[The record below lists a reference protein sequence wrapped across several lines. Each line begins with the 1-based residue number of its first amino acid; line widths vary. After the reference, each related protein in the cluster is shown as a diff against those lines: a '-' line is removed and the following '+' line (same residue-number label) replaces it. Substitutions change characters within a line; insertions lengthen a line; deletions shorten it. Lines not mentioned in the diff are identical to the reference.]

1 MTPAEQRKL
10 VELETRIK
18 TKLGNKMEADLAI
31 GGALLQIQRER
42 LYRGNEG
49 GRRFD
54 DYIKE
59 ESHRLTPDGQPI
71 GTDSANYLRGFYY
84 FREEVLQ
91 SDGPG
96 RETANLP
103 LPTSAKQVR
112 PLLFLLDHLRRDSSE
127 IRSNQLTYDD
137 RRAAEA
143 KAIEIWKA
151 AVTEAKGKTP
161 TFDQVNR
168 ARLADDAAEAHRLRG
183 RSDTKPPSRP
193 ASSPDIASAAAQAAS
208 DVLAGLPTADVVQAY
223 VQGNPAQALEDFK
236 DAANH
241 VAHEDGQQL
250 PYPAAPTIPAWEIER
265 DDSALDAGAEC
276 KRITYAINDA
286 HKAIGLLRGML
297 YSQINKYGSDYLGVL
312 RRVDAGVYSLHN
324 IDAQVEQ
331 MAEDIAFVAD
341 LLTADVGEGEL
352 AQSTIDAASFPTRA

>member
-1 MTPAEQRKL
+1 MTAAITPEVIGQETQILEDSPMTDAEEKEL
-10 VELETRIK
+10 VIITTAIK
-18 TKLGNKMEADLAI
+18 TAYADKLERDLAI
-31 GGALLQIQRER
+31 GAGLLKIFRR
-42 LYRGNEG
+42 KLYRGKNG
-49 GRRFD
+49 GRTWEQWLAD
-54 DYIKE
+54 
-59 ESHRLTPDGQPI
+59 ESAELTAGR
-71 GTDSANYLRGFYY
+71 GALSADQSERLRGFYR
-84 FREEVLQ
+84 FRVELLSSPAVPR
-91 SDGPG
+91 DGI
-96 RETANLP
+96 P
-103 LPTSAKQVR
+103 LPASPYQVR
-112 PLLFLLDHLRRDSSE
+112 PLLSQLDTHPE
-127 IRSNQLTYDD
+127 
-137 RRAAEA
+137 AAVEM
-143 KAIEIWKA
+143 WKA
-151 AVTEAKGKTP
+151 ACAQAGKRKVP

-168 ARLADDAAEAHRLRG
+168 AALAYKANEANEARRLSAAQQAAQQ
-183 RSDTKPPSRP
+183 K
-193 ASSPDIASAAAQAAS
+193 AVAASAAAQAAS
-208 DVLAGLPTADVVQAY
+208 DVLAGLPTAGVVQAY
-223 VQGNPAQALEDFK
+223 VQGNPGQALEDFK

-241 VAHEDGQQL
+241 VAREDGQQL

>member
-1 MTPAEQRKL
+1 MTDAEEKELVIVKTAIQTAYADKLERDLIIGAGLLKIFRRK
-10 VELETRIK
+10 
-18 TKLGNKMEADLAI
+18 
-31 GGALLQIQRER
+31 
-42 LYRGNEG
+42 LYRGKEG
-49 GRRFD
+49 GRTWEQWLA
-54 DYIKE
+54 E
-59 ESHRLTPDGQPI
+59 ESAELTGGRGPL
-71 GTDSANYLRGFYY
+71 AKEAALRLRGFYQ
-84 FREEVLQ
+84 FRCEVL
-91 SDGPG
+91 SPAAG
-96 RETANLP
+96 RPRDMALP
-103 LPTSAKQVR
+103 ASAYQVR
-112 PLLFLLDHLRRDSSE
+112 PLLGQLDTHPE
-127 IRSNQLTYDD
+127 
-137 RRAAEA
+137 AALEM
-143 KAIEIWKA
+143 WKA
-151 AVTEAKGKTP
+151 ACAQAGKGKVP

-168 ARLADDAAEAHRLRG
+168 AALAYKANEANEARRLSAAQQAAQQ
-183 RSDTKPPSRP
+183 K
-193 ASSPDIASAAAQAAS
+193 AVAASAAAQAAS
-208 DVLAGLPTADVVQAY
+208 DVLAGLPTAGVVQAY
-223 VQGNPAQALEDFK
+223 VQGSPGQALEDFK
-236 DAANH
+236 GAANH

-312 RRVDAGVYSLHN
+312 RQVDAGVYSLHN